1 MMLLVLYN
9 TIIINHNKNTMKST
23 LQGISRPQSVI
34 RTGITKGK
42 VCLIMLSLH
51 LLPTSHVFSQTLV
64 YDNFE
69 GNKAIRYTERTGVF
83 DSIAKNP
90 KIDSINKSPKCGLY
104 IRNKGKKFDN
114 IKMELPSNLMDVS
127 PYATYLGIPPKLKI
141 KVYTNAPAGTL
152 VEILLGNKNG
162 NNDYPAGTN
171 SQYQTYTTKTN
182 TWEELEFKFSQIPQ
196 GSQTSTRDINQVTL
210 LFNPNSSTSDAYYF
224 DEITGPGLAS
234 GKSDAIVTP
243 EPKKPE
249 PDKKS
254 DSAKKTNST
263 KKIAKK

>member
-1 MMLLVLYN
+1 MRPIIHSLFGPKSIEKMNQSNGKKHPVLFFFLLLSF
-9 TIIINHNKNTMKST
+9 ST
-23 LQGISRPQSVI
+23 L
-34 RTGITKGK
+34 
-42 VCLIMLSLH
+42 
-51 LLPTSHVFSQTLV
+51 FSQTLV
-64 YDNFE
+64 YDNFD

-90 KIDSINKSPKCGLY
+90 KIDEINGSSKCGMY

-141 KVYTNAPAGTL
+141 KIYTNAPAGTL

-171 SQYQTYTTKTN
+171 SQYQCYTTKTN
-182 TWEELEFKFSQIPQ
+182 AWEELEFKFSQIPQ
-196 GSQTSTRDINQVTL
+196 GSQTSTSQINQITL

-224 DEITGPGLAS
+224 DEITGPGLAT
-234 GKSDAIVTP
+234 GKTDAIVTP
-243 EPKKPE
+243 EPKKEE
-249 PDKKS
+249 PIKKTEHV
-254 DSAKKTNST
+254 KKTNTT
-263 KKIAKK
+263 KKIAQK